1 MIGRVT
7 TVAAI
12 GLVLTIQPAF
22 AHPPPFGLNGFSGGV
37 LHPLLFPAHVLVLL
51 ALGMLIGGQITWT
64 LRPLVGFAVGMSAGL
79 GLIASGIVPRFMTEA
94 VTSLAI
100 VASLLVILARPI
112 PETAGSVLAVLVGA
126 AIALDS
132 PPETVSIS
140 EANRM
145 LVGIGVGALSLSMAA
160 IWLTRC
166 RNSQRSRIVPRV
178 LGSWIAASAI
188 LFLALRLVR

>member
-7 TVAAI
+7 TAAAI
-12 GLVLTIQPAF
+12 GLVLAIQPAF
-22 AHPPPFGLNGFSGGV
+22 AHPPPFGLTGFSGGL
-37 LHPLLFPAHVLVLL
+37 LHPLLFPAHLLALL
-51 ALGMLIGGQITWT
+51 ALGMLIGGQTTWT
-64 LRPLVGFAVGMSAGL
+64 LRPLVGFALGLSAGL
-79 GLIASGIVPRFMTEA
+79 GLMASGVVPRFMTEA

-112 PETAGSVLAVLVGA
+112 PETAGGALAVLVGA

-132 PPETVSIS
+132 PPETIS
-140 EANRM
+140 LAEANRM
-145 LVGIGVGALSLSMAA
+145 LVGTGVGALSLSTAA
-160 IWLTRC
+160 IWLTR
-166 RNSQRSRIVPRV
+166 RRHPQRSRMAARV